1 MFSEASA
8 LIHIGEW
15 IKKMFFPTLNAD
27 LPQLDFFFGRD
38 IHNKCP
44 FLFVTLK
51 QNKLPVSIKEIRVKN
66 LLIQPVQ
73 YDRKWISLMPTAGP
87 SEDGWKSSAPC
98 MINVPS
104 EGSPLDRSPLNRKE
118 GFACEVFWVKA
129 AESFKG
135 EVTVTAVTT
144 ERFKTI
150 RFTKLLARNS

>member
-15 IKKMFFPTLNAD
+15 IKSMFFPTLNAD
-27 LPQLDFFFGRD
+27 LPQLDFFFGRELP
-38 IHNKCP
+38 NRYP

-51 QNKLPVSIKEIRVKN
+51 QNKLPVSIKEIKVKN
-66 LLIQPVQ
+66 LLIQPVR
-73 YDRKWISLMPTAGP
+73 YDRKLISLIPTAGP

-104 EGSPLDRSPLNRKE
+104 EGSPLDWSPLNRKE
-118 GFACEVFWVKA
+118 GLACEVFWVKA
-129 AESFKG
+129 AESFDG

-150 RFTKLLARNS
+150 RFTKLVAHTS